1 LLYRESTV
9 TIRKHYLRF
18 AFLPAAALMIAA
30 AAPAS
35 AQYHRWGPDV
45 PPPGYGGRIHPQHIE
60 AMVRSMGYQPVAEPR
75 ARGPLWVTH
84 AVDRNG
90 QHVRVLIDS
99 FTGRVI
105 DVLQRPVP
113 PRGVAITP
121 PPNLRTH
128 PDIQNAPRHY
138 PPQAAAPESDY
149 DDDDGP
155 DYDYRDQPPGPQQR
169 QFPQQPQYNPQQQY
183 QYQQR
188 PNTQQGPAV
197 IPYEP
202 RSNNDRLQNNQNK
215 TATSDAKKNKSKA
228 ANNKDKKNKTA
239 TVDPEKKNMP
249 APKARP
255 QEAPQNAQNQV
266 PAPEMKRAP
275 EPVTTG
281 SVPPVQPLDPTKK
294 NETPSAAPPV
304 QPLL

>member
-1 LLYRESTV
+1 V
-9 TIRKHYLRF
+9 TFQKLYLR
-18 AFLPAAALMIAA
+18 AAIVSAAVLTIAA

-35 AQYHRWGPDV
+35 AQYYRWGPDA

-60 AMVRSMGYQPVAEPR
+60 AMVRSMGFQPVAEPR

-90 QHVRVLIDS
+90 RHVRVLIDS
-99 FTGRVI
+99 FSGRVI

-113 PRGVAITP
+113 PRSVTITP

-128 PDIQNAPRHY
+128 PDIQNAPRQY

-155 DYDYRDQPPGPQQR
+155 DYDYRDQPQGPQR
-169 QFPQQPQYNPQQQY
+169 QFPQQPQYNPPQ

-188 PNTQQGPAV
+188 PNTQQGPSV

-202 RSNNDRLQNNQNK
+202 RSNNDRLQNNQSK
-215 TATSDAKKNKSKA
+215 TATSDAKKKSKSA
-228 ANNKDKKNKTA
+228 DKKDKKDKTA
-239 TVDPEKKNMP
+239 AINPEKKNVP
-249 APKARP
+249 TPKARP
-255 QEAPQNAQNQV
+255 QEAQSAQNTQNEK
-266 PAPEMKRAP
+266 PASEMKRAP
-275 EPVTTG
+275 DPIATG
-281 SVPPVQPLDPTKK
+281 TVPPVQPLDLNKK
-294 NETPSAAPPV
+294 NETPSATPPV

>member
-1 LLYRESTV
+1 V
-9 TIRKHYLRF
+9 TFRKQYLRS
-18 AFLPAAALMIAA
+18 AILPAAVLMIAA
-30 AAPAS
+30 ATPAS
-35 AQYHRWGPDV
+35 AQHYRWGPDV

-60 AMVRSMGYQPVAEPR
+60 AMVRSLGFQPVAEPR

-90 QHVRVLIDS
+90 RHVRVLIDS
-99 FTGRVI
+99 FSGRVI

-113 PRGVAITP
+113 PRSVTITP

-128 PDIQNAPRHY
+128 PDIPNAPRHY
-138 PPQAAAPESDY
+138 PPQAAAPDSDY

-155 DYDYRDQPPGPQQR
+155 DYDYRDQPQGPQR
-169 QFPQQPQYNPQQQY
+169 QFPQQPQYSPPQQY

-188 PNTQQGPAV
+188 PNTQQGPSV

-215 TATSDAKKNKSKA
+215 TATSDAKKNKTKA
-228 ANNKDKKNKTA
+228 ADNKDKKDKTA
-239 TVDPEKKNMP
+239 AINPEKKNVP

-255 QEAPQNAQNQV
+255 QEAPQSAQT
-266 PAPEMKRAP
+266 PASEMKRAP

-281 SVPPVQPLDPTKK
+281 TVPPVQPPDQTKK
-294 NETPSAAPPV
+294 NEAPSAAPPV
-304 QPLL
+304 QPLF

>member
-1 LLYRESTV
+1 MTF
-9 TIRKHYLRF
+9 RKQWLRS
-18 AFLPAAALMIAA
+18 AILPAAILMIAA
-30 AAPAS
+30 ATPVS
-35 AQYHRWGPDV
+35 AQHYRWGPDA

-60 AMVRSMGYQPVAEPR
+60 AMVRSLGFQPVAEPR

-84 AVDRNG
+84 AVDREG
-90 QHVRVLIDS
+90 RHVRVLIDS
-99 FTGRVI
+99 FSGRVI
-105 DVLQRPVP
+105 DVLARPVP
-113 PRGVAITP
+113 PRSVTITP

-138 PPQAAAPESDY
+138 PQSPPQAAAPESDY

-155 DYDYRDQPPGPQQR
+155 DYDYRDKPQGPQR
-169 QFPQQPQYNPQQQY
+169 QLPQYNPQPQP

-188 PNTQQGPAV
+188 PNSQQGPSV

-215 TATSDAKKNKSKA
+215 TASPDAKKNKAKA
-228 ANNKDKKNKTA
+228 ADTKDKKDRSAAVN
-239 TVDPEKKNMP
+239 PEKKN
-249 APKARP
+249 APTPQARP
-255 QEAPQNAQNQV
+255 QEAPRSAQNEK

-275 EPVTTG
+275 DPATTG
-281 SVPPVQPLDPTKK
+281 AVPPVQPLDPNKK
-294 NETPSAAPPV
+294 NETPSAVPPV

>member
-155 DYDYRDQPPGPQQR
+155 DYDYRDRPQGPR
-169 QFPQQPQYNPQQQY
+169 QQPQYNPQPQQQY

-188 PNTQQGPAV
+188 PNTQQGPSV

-202 RSNNDRLQNNQNK
+202 RSNNDRLNSQNK
-215 TATSDAKKNKSKA
+215 TSDAKKKNDKTKA
-228 ANNKDKKNKTA
+228 ADSKEKKDKSAALN
-239 TVDPEKKNMP
+239 PEKKNVP
-249 APKARP
+249 SPKARP
-255 QEAPQNAQNQV
+255 QDAPKSAQNDK

-275 EPVTTG
+275 DPVTTG
-281 SVPPVQPLDPTKK
+281 AVPPVQGLDPNRK
-294 NETPSAAPPV
+294 NEPSALPPV
-304 QPLL
+304 QAPF